1 MTRNKKI
8 LNKIKNPSDIK
19 DLNLS
24 ELSILSEELRIDLIN
39 IISKTGG
46 HLGAGL
52 GVIELTIALHYVFDT
67 PDDKLI
73 WDVGH
78 QSHPHKML
86 TERRSK
92 MLSIRQDG
100 GLSGFTNRS
109 ESKFDPFGAGHSS
122 TSISAGIGMS
132 VARDILKKEND
143 VVAVI
148 GDGAMSAGLAWE
160 ALNNLGAQKN
170 RMIVILNDN
179 EMSISPAVGAISSYL
194 SKLISSQP
202 LNSIRQIAKELVSNF
217 PSEIENAAKKADK
230 LARGVIGSGTIF
242 SQLGLN
248 YIGPVDGHNISDLV
262 NLLRNFKSNHD
273 FSPIL
278 LHVVTEKGKGHPFGK
293 DVPEKYH
300 AVPKFDVITGEQKKS
315 ASKVPTFTQV
325 FSNTL
330 IKEAKKEKKIVAVT
344 AAMSSGTGLDKF
356 AEEFSDRFFDVGI
369 AEQHAVTFCAGMAAE
384 GLKPFCVIYST
395 FLQRAYDQIIHD
407 VAIQNLPV
415 RFAIDRAGFVG
426 ADGSTHQ
433 GSYDI
438 AYLSSLPNF
447 VVMAPSDEDELSKM
461 ISFAVKYDKG
471 PIAFRYPRGETYGYN
486 LDNKSVDIEIGKGR
500 LIYDAFKN
508 NKKGDIALIS
518 IGTRLKDCIE
528 ASKDLNKVGINCTIV
543 DGRFAKP
550 FDRDLILDVSKKNKA
565 ILIVEEGSIGGFAS
579 HILNFLANNNL
590 ISDNLRVSSLI
601 LPDRF
606 IDHKNQH
613 QQILEANLDKKSI
626 YNKACEI
633 LDKNQYLS
641 AV

>member
-1 MTRNKKI
+1 
-8 LNKIKNPSDIK
+8 
-19 DLNLS
+19 
-24 ELSILSEELRIDLIN
+24 
-39 IISKTGG
+39 
-46 HLGAGL
+46 
-52 GVIELTIALHYVFDT
+52 
-67 PDDKLI
+67 
-73 WDVGH
+73 
-78 QSHPHKML
+78 ML

-143 VVAVI
+143 VVVVI

-160 ALNNLGAQKN
+160 ALNNLGAQKK
-170 RMIVILNDN
+170 RMLVILNDN

-202 LNSIRQIAKELVSNF
+202 LNSIRKIAKELVSNF
-217 PSEIENAAKKADK
+217 PTEIEKAAKKADK
-230 LARGVIGSGTIF
+230 LARGVIGGGTIF

-262 NLLRNFKSNHD
+262 NLLENFKSNKN
-273 FSPIL
+273 FGPIL

-315 ASKVPTFTQV
+315 ASKIPTFTQV
-325 FSNTL
+325 FSKTL
-330 IKEAKKEKKIVAVT
+330 IKEAKKEKKLVAVT

-356 AEEFSDRFFDVGI
+356 AEEFPERFFDVGI

-415 RFAIDRAGFVG
+415 RFAIDRAGLVG

-461 ISFAVKYDKG
+461 ISFSVKYDKG

-486 LDNKSVDIEIGKGR
+486 LYEKSLNIHLGKGR

-508 NKKGDIALIS
+508 NIKWDIALIS

-528 ASKDLNKVGINCTIV
+528 ASKDLKKVGINCTIV

-590 ISDNLRVSSLI
+590 ISNSFRASSLI

-606 IDHKNQH
+606 IEHKSQEE
-613 QQILEANLDKKSI
+613 QILESNLDRKSI
-626 YNKACEI
+626 FNKVCKI
-633 LDKNQYLS
+633 LNKNQYLS
-641 AV
+641 AVWLTNLCSVGQI